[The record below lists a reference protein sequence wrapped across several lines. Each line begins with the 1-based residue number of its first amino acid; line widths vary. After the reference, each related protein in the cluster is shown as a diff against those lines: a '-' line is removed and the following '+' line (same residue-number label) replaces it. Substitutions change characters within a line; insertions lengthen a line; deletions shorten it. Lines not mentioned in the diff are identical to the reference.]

1 MKNFIFLVS
10 IIFTLIGLIDL
21 QSQSTSKTTPRLTTT
36 ARTTARTTPR
46 TTPRPGPSTCYACTN
61 CPYPFTR
68 NGPGVTTVISQ
79 NGWCAKMSS
88 NESPSS
94 MTNRGAD
101 PLNTC
106 ASYGINGCRRRMVGA
121 VETYLCC
128 CRNSYCNTA
137 VSISKSTI
145 YIVSLSSIMIFLMKN
160 IY

>member
-21 QSQSTSKTTPRLTTT
+21 QSQSTSKTTPRPT
-36 ARTTARTTPR
+36 TTARTTPR
-46 TTPRPGPSTCYACTN
+46 TTPRPGPSTCYACAN
-61 CPYPFTR
+61 CPFPFKK
-68 NGPGVTTVISQ
+68 NGPYATSP
-79 NGWCAKMSS
+79 NGWCYKISATI
-88 NESPSS
+88 SPSS
-94 MTNRGAD
+94 ATDRGAD
-101 PLNTC
+101 LGGIC
-106 ASYGINGCRRRMVGA
+106 AFNGCQTRMVNN
-121 VETYLCC
+121 VNKYVCC

>member
-79 NGWCAKMSS
+79 NGWCA
-88 NESPSS
+88 
-94 MTNRGAD
+94 
-101 PLNTC
+101 
-106 ASYGINGCRRRMVGA
+106 
-121 VETYLCC
+121 
-128 CRNSYCNTA
+128 
-137 VSISKSTI
+137 
-145 YIVSLSSIMIFLMKN
+145 
-160 IY
+160 